1 MVTNRLL
8 IPQEFVK
15 RYINDFFS
23 VHGAFLLLCG
33 SDKNSVIPLRRNATE
48 SESEESFCSVL
59 CLF

>member
-23 VHGAFLLLCG
+23 VHGAFCCYVVVT
-33 SDKNSVIPLRRNATE
+33 KTV
-48 SESEESFCSVL
+48 
-59 CLF
+59 